1 MHHLHNL
8 IGSDFLEPLDLAIG
22 PQDLHHVGLDSDVS
36 LLGSITSGTIS
47 KTKVGAYL
55 QTLKRRFPG
64 PVVADMLNM
73 LRIHLE
79 LAIRAKGI
87 LMMRE
92 CGFKTPTDPEIT
104 ARFEELKYLEKS
116 IGKTGM
122 LAVAP
127 ILHNSSRD
135 LWQIYMLK
143 SS

>member
-1 MHHLHNL
+1 MSVTFTQSERSLR
-8 IGSDFLEPLDLAIG
+8 DWLDA
-22 PQDLHHVGLDSDVS
+22 GLDSDVS
-36 LLGSITSGTIS
+36 LLDSISSGKVSGT
-47 KTKVGAYL
+47 KAGEYLMTL
-55 QTLKRRFPG
+55 QTRFAG

-87 LMMRE
+87 LMMQG
-92 CGFKTPTDPEIT
+92 CGFKIPSDPEIT

-122 LAVAP
+122 LAIAP